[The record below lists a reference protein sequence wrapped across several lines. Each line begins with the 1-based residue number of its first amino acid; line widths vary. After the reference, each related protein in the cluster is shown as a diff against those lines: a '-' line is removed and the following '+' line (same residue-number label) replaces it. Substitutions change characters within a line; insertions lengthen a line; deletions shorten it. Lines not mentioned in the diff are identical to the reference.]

1 MKKCVFIVLLLL
13 SGCKAFHFEPKYKRG
28 MLFEKFYFE
37 ASTTLNEVIPQK
49 KIQLSKV
56 FAQKIHHPQNN
67 QPEFITQYKKFYNLP
82 FEENEVAKIYNQFQT
97 SLKLQLPNIEFSEN
111 VLWTNKNLPQEYAFK
126 SFDPNEVEHKKL
138 VEFSEIDGDEIVFLP
153 LLCFYTDD
161 YRSPLFI
168 YHDFL
173 KIVLAIYIFD
183 NEQIYY
189 ARSVGFTKSNFIENS
204 INPKDTQFL
213 QSEWDYLVYEALRPL
228 LEKGVELEIR
238 SKGPLTSDAGT
249 D

>member
-1 MKKCVFIVLLLL
+1 MLLL
-13 SGCKAFHFEPKYKRG
+13 SGCKAFHFEPKYKRVPI
-28 MLFEKFYFE
+28 FEKFYFE
-37 ASTTLNEVIPQK
+37 ASTTLNEVK
-49 KIQLSKV
+49 SLKTVQLNKV
-56 FAQKIHHPQNN
+56 FAQKIHHP
-67 QPEFITQYKKFYNLP
+67 EFRSQYNKFYNLP
-82 FEENEVAKIYNQFQT
+82 FNENEVVKIYDQFQT

-111 VLWTNKNLPQEYAFK
+111 VLWTNKNLPQDYAFK

-138 VEFSEIDGDEIVFLP
+138 VEFSKIEGDDVVFLP

-161 YRSPLFI
+161 YRSPMFI

-183 NEQIYY
+183 KDQIYY

-238 SKGPLTSDAGT
+238 SP
-249 D
+249 